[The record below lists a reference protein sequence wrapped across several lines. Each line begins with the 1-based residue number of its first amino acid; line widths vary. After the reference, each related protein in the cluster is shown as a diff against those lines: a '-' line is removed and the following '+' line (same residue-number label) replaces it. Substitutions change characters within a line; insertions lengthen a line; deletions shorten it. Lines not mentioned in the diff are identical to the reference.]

1 MLSLLNIDIDTFNE
15 KVPELKRINII
26 LIKR

>member
-1 MLSLLNIDIDTFNE
+1 MLSLFYIDLDTFNE